1 MCIRDRIGTDAVTVK
16 IVDRVDVATGLSSA
30 TTYDELKFL
39 TSTSE
44 TETTNTST
52 GIGTTS
58 GVINTAFD
66 ITITGISTA
75 DTAEGID
82 QDIALGDVVTSTGGA
97 SVVAAGT
104 TVIGIGTDNTVTV
117 DKAIT
122 GIDTSGSVIFTFT
135 RTTGVS
141 TTTNTNTTFFIQANG
156 DAVSN

>member
-1 MCIRDRIGTDAVTVK
+1 MYKRQVI
-16 IVDRVDVATGLSSA
+16 DRVTADGIVSA
-30 TTYDELKFL
+30 TTYDALKFL

-44 TETTNTST
+44 TETTNVST

-58 GVINTAFD
+58 GIVDTAFD

-75 DTAEGID
+75 NTAEGID

-104 TVIGIGTDNTVTV
+104 TVIGIGVSAITV

-122 GIDTSGSVIFTFT
+122 GIDTSGSVVFTFT

-141 TTTNTNTTFFIQANG
+141 TLSLIHI
-156 DAVSN
+156 